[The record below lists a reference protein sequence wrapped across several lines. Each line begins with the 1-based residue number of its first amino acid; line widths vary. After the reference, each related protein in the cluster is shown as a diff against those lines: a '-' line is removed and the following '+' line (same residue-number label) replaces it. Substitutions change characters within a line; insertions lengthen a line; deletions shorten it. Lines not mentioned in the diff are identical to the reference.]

1 METADQFVRRK
12 KELEIGR
19 VQRARVPAASVTVH
33 DVKPGMKVVKVL
45 FLKRSWRVGTAPYP
59 LGITSTVKQEM

>member
-1 METADQFVRRK
+1 MPV
-12 KELEIGR
+12 
-19 VQRARVPAASVTVH
+19 ASVTVH

-45 FLKRSWRVGTAPYP
+45 FLKRGLRVGTAPYP